1 MANWVLAIDGGGT
14 KTALRLYDSD
24 GQVVQEHRGPG
35 SSLGHD
41 LLLGCDTLCTQV
53 ASILHDAAILP
64 SQVNCVAGVAGAG
77 NPYNQAQLRSRLQ
90 AFCFAEVKVVSDAI
104 TSAYGANLGAPVACV
119 ALGTG
124 SVGTRLL
131 ADGSTHLVGGW
142 GFTLGDEGSG
152 ARLGA
157 MLVQALMQ
165 AFDKQQ
171 ALTPLLEV
179 LAQRVGHSREAL
191 SQWLSD
197 AKVGDY
203 AGLSELVWP
212 YQGRCDMA
220 AEILQRHARAVEQL
234 IRATRG
240 EYDLPVVLLGGLA
253 DNTTPLLAPWC
264 QALVQRARGSAL
276 DGAYLLALKNL

>member
-14 KTALRLYDSD
+14 KTALRLHNPD
-24 GQVVQEHRGPG
+24 GRVVQEQRGPG

-41 LLLGCDTLCTQV
+41 LQLGCDTLCAQV
-53 ASILHDAAILP
+53 ASILHNAAILAP
-64 SQVNCVAGVAGAG
+64 RVNCVAGVAGAG

-90 AFCFAEVKVVSDAI
+90 ALGLAGVKVVSDAI
-104 TSAYGANLGAPVACV
+104 TSAYGANLGAPVACI

-124 SVGTRLL
+124 SVGTRLQ

-142 GFTLGDEGSG
+142 GFTLGDEGGG

-165 AFDKQQ
+165 AFDRQQ

-191 SQWLSD
+191 SGWLSA
-197 AKVGDY
+197 AKVQDF
-203 AGLSELVWP
+203 ARLSELVWP

-220 AEILQRHARAVEQL
+220 SAILQRHTQAVEQL
-234 IRATRG
+234 IRDTRG

-253 DNTTPLLAPWC
+253 DNTAPLLAPRY
-264 QALVQRARGSAL
+264 QTLVQRARGSAL